1 VVNEEGEEVEQDS
14 GVVGN
19 LPDLMSDSK
28 LWQWANISFG
38 EYNVMLL

>member
-1 VVNEEGEEVEQDS
+1 VVNEDGEEVEQDS

-28 LWQWANISFG
+28 LW
-38 EYNVMLL
+38 